1 MTSIEIVGR
10 IDPPPIANF
19 KLRNRY
25 FFSVSLWLIVQN
37 HQTIATNADIPI
49 IINLSEYVGGNSSPI
64 APNAHIDK
72 APEAKLEPTIV
83 IANSIDLIPL
93 DKTGLTT

>member
-1 MTSIEIVGR
+1 MA
-10 IDPPPIANF
+10 P
-19 KLRNRY
+19 
-25 FFSVSLWLIVQN
+25 
-37 HQTIATNADIPI
+37 NADIPI

-93 DKTGLTT
+93 DKTGLTTLSIHYVPLLRKIKNEPKFTI